1 MSPEIKVLSKA
12 LSELRFEVDKQVKR
26 FTLLGFL

>member
-12 LSELRFEVDKQVKR
+12 LSEQRFEVDKQVKG
-26 FTLLGFL
+26 FTLLGPL